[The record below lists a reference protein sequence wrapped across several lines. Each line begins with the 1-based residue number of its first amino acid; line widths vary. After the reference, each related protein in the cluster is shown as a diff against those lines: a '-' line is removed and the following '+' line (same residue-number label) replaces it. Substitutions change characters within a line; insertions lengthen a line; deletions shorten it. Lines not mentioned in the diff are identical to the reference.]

1 MGGRAEKWLGE
12 ELSVCFLENDV
23 AFSCHGDWALLL
35 LQRRLILLYSLQL
48 DRMRTYRTEGEAK
61 KMDAWMHRERG
72 TGRLTL
78 FADR

>member
-1 MGGRAEKWLGE
+1 MAEKWPG

-61 KMDAWMHRERG
+61 KMDA
-72 TGRLTL
+72 
-78 FADR
+78 